1 VRVVAIGLNFADLF
15 TCLGLYNAAPK
26 TDFVPGLEFSGV
38 VEAVGSGIV
47 EAAVGSEI
55 VEAAVGSGI
64 VEVVSSGAVEAV
76 SSGLVEAV
84 ASGIVEAA
92 VGSTIAE
99 AAASSGVVEV
109 VSSGVV
115 EALSNGVVEALSSGI
130 VQAVEGSRGLKVGD
144 RVMGVTRFGSYTTH
158 INVNEILVRPS
169 PLQFRAVAEM
179 GSPLFASMSPCD
191 PRGLKRVETV
201 CLVHTLEQLH

>member
-1 VRVVAIGLNFADLF
+1 MVAIGLNFADLF

-64 VEVVSSGAVEAV
+64 VEAVASGAVEAV